1 MWVTIKGGFPKG
13 EGILVLGFFVL
24 LANDGGNLVRKAV
37 SMEVSNAQNGLSN
50 VGDYK
55 GRFSQRR
62 RHLGF
67 FVLLANEGGNLV
79 RKAVSE
85 NHGESFVWGRLM
97 CQMNRKG

>member
-1 MWVTIKGGFPKG
+1 M
-13 EGILVLGFFVL
+13 L

-37 SMEVSNAQNGLSN
+37 SMEVSNAQKGFSI

-55 GRFSQRR
+55 GRFSQRI

-67 FVLLANEGGNLV
+67 FVLLANDGGNLV

-85 NHGESFVWGRLM
+85 NHGEGFEWGRLT
-97 CQMNRKG
+97 CQMHRKG